1 LNQIIF
7 LRVLKD
13 IDNDSIRGIL
23 DSSEVKIKIL
33 KLQEEQLSNVIEEI
47 KNLLSKMHTKPN
59 LQEKKTKTI

>member
-1 LNQIIF
+1 MIF
-7 LRVLKD
+7 SGCIKD

-23 DSSEVKIKIL
+23 DSSEVKINIL

-47 KNLLSKMHTKPN
+47 KNLLSKMYTKPN

>member
-1 LNQIIF
+1 MIF
-7 LRVLKD
+7 SGGIKD

-23 DSSEVKIKIL
+23 DSSEVKINIL

-59 LQEKKTKTI
+59 LQEK